1 MQADAALAGQAHSRL
16 GPVWAPNSFQ
26 KAASSSSSSSLSSA
40 GCMTR
45 LLGTSLGEHSRPAQR
60 SLRGLAPC
68 RPLAIP
74 IWHQP
79 PGRRSFKRLSS
90 RAARA
95 RASRQRQR
103 GQGLMSRVRR
113 PPAGTQPERRHRQAA
128 GACALG
134 RELATAEQACE
145 RRMQRPGLRPC
156 GRRRPHGEQCLPCS
170 SLQQSSASSVTAVR
184 PGASCVTSCL
194 LLGLGYTAPR
204 VLVQHHQAFA
214 CCSMPA
220 LHSPSDLQAPLCR
233 PEGSQ
238 QRQGL
243 MPQRR
248 QTWSGSSGRHSP
260 EQASLGAHP
269 AAAGVQGTAPTDGQA
284 CEQQRRQHGGT
295 GQEQESEDAGNLWR
309 DWLRWVT
316 AGPGGVYHG
325 LHCALVLCVPGF

>member
-60 SLRGLAPC
+60 SLRGLPPC

-79 PGRRSFKRLSS
+79 PGRRSSKRLSS

-145 RRMQRPGLRPC
+145 RRMQRPGLQPC

-204 VLVQHHQAFA
+204 VLCSITKPLHVAQCRLCTAHQTYRHPFA
-214 CCSMPA
+214 GQTA
-220 LHSPSDLQAPLCR
+220 L
-233 PEGSQ
+233 
-238 QRQGL
+238 
-243 MPQRR
+243 
-248 QTWSGSSGRHSP
+248 SSGRGSCP
-260 EQASLGAHP
+260 SAGRLGAGALAGTVRSRP
-269 AAAGVQGTAPTDGQA
+269 AWEPTLRLLGCRAPPQQMARLASNSADSMVAQDRSRSQKMLGTSGETG
-284 CEQQRRQHGGT
+284 CGG
-295 GQEQESEDAGNLWR
+295 
-309 DWLRWVT
+309 
-316 AGPGGVYHG
+316 
-325 LHCALVLCVPGF
+325 